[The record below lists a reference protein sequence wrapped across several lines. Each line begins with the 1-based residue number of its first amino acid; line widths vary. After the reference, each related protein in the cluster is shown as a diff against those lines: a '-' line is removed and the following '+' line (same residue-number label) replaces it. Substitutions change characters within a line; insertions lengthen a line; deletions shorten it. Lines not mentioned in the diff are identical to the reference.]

1 MGPMNEFSLFMW
13 ALVMHSSEAGPEVA
27 ELKANHLRTVMAV
40 ACQILS
46 LRTTSNTNLISQIV

>member
-27 ELKANHLRTVMAV
+27 ELKATRTIMAV